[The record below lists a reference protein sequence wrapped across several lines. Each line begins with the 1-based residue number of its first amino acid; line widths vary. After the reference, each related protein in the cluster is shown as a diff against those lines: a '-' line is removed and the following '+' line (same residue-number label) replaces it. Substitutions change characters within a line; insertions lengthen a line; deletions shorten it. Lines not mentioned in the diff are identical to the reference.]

1 MSESNDITRTYS
13 ETTDNDCDIKL
24 KIMILGDS
32 MVGKTSLINRY
43 VNDKFGE
50 RYLCTIGIDFQEKI
64 ISKNGK
70 EVKLQIWDTAGQ
82 ERYKNVTKS
91 YFQASNGFII
101 AYDINCKESFN
112 QVKYWIEQIKNM
124 SDEKTKFILVGTKCD
139 LDTREIEEEKGLN
152 LAKKFGIKFFETS
165 AKLNINVNETFN
177 SLVDDILLNYKETR
191 RRSLMISSKK
201 MKKQEKKN
209 CC

>member
-1 MSESNDITRTYS
+1 
-13 ETTDNDCDIKL
+13 
-24 KIMILGDS
+24 
-32 MVGKTSLINRY
+32 
-43 VNDKFGE
+43 
-50 RYLCTIGIDFQEKI
+50 
-64 ISKNGK
+64 
-70 EVKLQIWDTAGQ
+70 
-82 ERYKNVTKS
+82 
-91 YFQASNGFII
+91 
-101 AYDINCKESFN
+101 
-112 QVKYWIEQIKNM
+112 M

-165 AKLNINVNETFN
+165 AKLNYNVNETFN

>member
-1 MSESNDITRTYS
+1 MSDSNVSRTYS
-13 ETTDNDCDIKL
+13 ESTENDCDIKL
-24 KIMILGDS
+24 KIMVLGDS
-32 MVGKTSLINRY
+32 MVGKTSIINRY
-43 VNDKFGE
+43 VNGGFGE
-50 RYLCTIGIDFQEKI
+50 RYLCTIGIDFKEKI
-64 ISKNGK
+64 ITKNNR

-101 AYDINCKESFN
+101 AYDINCNESFN

-139 LDTREIEEEKGLN
+139 LDTRKVDEEKGLN

-165 AKLNINVNETFN
+165 AKLNINVDETFN
-177 SLVDDILLNYKETR
+177 SLIVDILLNYKETK

-201 MKKQEKKN
+201 MKKEKKKN